1 MNTRGGLGGLLDT
14 IFNVLGVRLQP
25 WMAPV
30 VVVVLALLL
39 LPYIYRNQST
49 AKARRV
55 MTRACSTS
63 SSVERDKLE
72 AEAKTLVA
80 GNPDGL
86 AAIADMALQRGRRT
100 LARALVDELAAIGT
114 RPELVRRLE
123 IALDPDLP
131 ATAED
136 AALRIDRQRGQGLH
150 VAAED
155 LLVRARRR
163 WPDHSELARLAAEA
177 TSPPADGDVDPSIT
191 R

>member
-39 LPYIYRNQST
+39 LPFIYRNQST

-86 AAIADMALQRGRRT
+86 AAVADMALQRGRRT
-100 LARALVDELAAIGT
+100 LARALVDELAAIGIDAGQDFT
-114 RPELVRRLE
+114 DHRAAFFYGKHRVFVGVIEHGDDDLVKKR
-123 IALDPDLP
+123 AAPLDDV
-131 ATAED
+131 EMSVC
-136 AALRIDRQRGQGLH
+136 QR
-150 VAAED
+150 VK
-155 LLVRARRR
+155 
-163 WPDHSELARLAAEA
+163 
-177 TSPPADGDVDPSIT
+177 
-191 R
+191 